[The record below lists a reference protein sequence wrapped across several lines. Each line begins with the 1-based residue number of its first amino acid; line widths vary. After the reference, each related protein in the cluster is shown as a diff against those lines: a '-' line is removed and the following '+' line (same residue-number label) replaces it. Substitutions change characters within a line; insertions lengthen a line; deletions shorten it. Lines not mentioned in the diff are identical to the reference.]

1 MQFLLFETECSMLYT
16 LSLAFIVVSVLFVI
30 VENKIKTCVKKN
42 TSIQFNNKIRSG
54 TVRSWNGALQIPP
67 VYSSSLA
74 YCKIVLIEYFICL
87 AIKPSFLTRSKYL
100 NIPIEIGTQ
109 AINDKKVTMS
119 NLTSKI

>member
-1 MQFLLFETECSMLYT
+1 MTIDNQTGMKIRN
-16 LSLAFIVVSVLFVI
+16 LSIWLCQITKFIVKD
-30 VENKIKTCVKKN
+30 KIKTCVKKK

-54 TVRSWNGALQIPP
+54 TVRTWNGALQIPP

-87 AIKPSFLTRSKYL
+87 AIKPSLLTRSKYL
-100 NIPIEIGTQ
+100 TIPIEIGTQ
-109 AINDKKVTMS
+109 AINDKQFTMS

>member
-1 MQFLLFETECSMLYT
+1 MKIRNLSIGLYQST
-16 LSLAFIVVSVLFVI
+16 KFIVK
-30 VENKIKTCVKKN
+30 NKIKTCVKKRN
-42 TSIQFNNKIRSG
+42 SIQFNNKIRSG
-54 TVRSWNGALQIPP
+54 TVWNGALQIPP

-87 AIKPSFLTRSKYL
+87 AIKPSFMTRSKYL

-109 AINDKKVTMS
+109 AINDKQFTMS